1 MFGFLKTDAFD
12 TAFSMIIGIGL
23 MAVFKPMCKGTEC
36 SIKKAPP
43 YDEVN
48 NSTYQLGDVCYQ
60 FKASPV
66 KCPEAGIIEPFERFL
81 Q

>member
-12 TAFSMIIGIGL
+12 TAFSLILGIGI
-23 MAVFKPMCKGTEC
+23 MALFKPMCKGTEC
-36 SIKKAPP
+36 YIKKAPP

-48 NSTYQLGDVCYQ
+48 TSTYHLGEVCYQ
-60 FKASPV
+60 FKATPV
-66 KCPEAGIIEPFERFL
+66 KCPDSGIIEPFERFV